1 MKVDENMS
9 EQKVEKFFKNQILLE
24 KEIIQAAE
32 TSVENINNV
41 LVKKLILGISHDSL
55 KHMSILQ
62 GLLALHTKQ
71 TEGIRLISEEERDEL
86 KINIETH
93 MKLEEKAI
101 ITYKQLLGEIK
112 DPREK
117 LLVKSIFHDELRH
130 HALLKQLYET
140 IIKDITL
147 TEEDIFEMTWKDVIW
162 QDGT

>member
-1 MKVDENMS
+1 MNQEN
-9 EQKVEKFFKNQILLE
+9 VETFFKQQILLE
-24 KEIIQAAE
+24 KEIMQAAE
-32 TSVENINNV
+32 TAVEKVQNI
-41 LVKKLILGISHDSL
+41 LVRELILGISHDSL

-62 GLLALHTKQ
+62 GLLALHTKK
-71 TEGIRLISEEERDEL
+71 TEGIRLISEEERDKL
-86 KINIETH
+86 KENIEAH
-93 MKLEEKAI
+93 MKLEAKAI
-101 ITYKQLLGEIK
+101 ETYKQLLEQVK

-117 LLVKSIFHDELRH
+117 LLIKSILHDELRH